1 VQDALKQTLVDAGL
15 VLDAHGQG
23 DAARGHISVRNPRQY
38 EINFA
43 YLCRK
48 ARRQAGR

>member
-1 VQDALKQTLVDAGL
+1 MQDALKRTLVDAGL
-15 VLDAHGQG
+15 VLDAHG
-23 DAARGHISVRNPRQY
+23 HISMRKPRRY
-38 EINFA
+38 EIHFA